1 MSYIKNIIKIKLFNY
16 FFNFRLIKVYKLKFT
31 FYPMD
36 KKLLVLFGGMV
47 IFGYMLLFPPGIIP
61 NILAPIIFWVL
72 AFLIILLYP
81 LKQVFHYVV
90 KNFNK
95 KEVKISSIVYFP
107 IHLILFSLAI
117 EKLLSAIFIPPTVI
131 YSSQIGLAYAPF
143 SVIGLGFIFNLLFNP
158 GVLVLLPPYY
168 YLSITPFSIFV
179 ALTITFL
186 VSANIGKIF
195 EFLKSFRMIS
205 GIIALGLIG
214 GTTCCLSLPTLIAF
228 YTPLS
233 AIAYNSLSGEILTVI
248 YFALPLIVIL
258 SLYDLFRKTV
268 KVKYK

>member
-1 MSYIKNIIKIKLFNY
+1 M
-16 FFNFRLIKVYKLKFT
+16 
-31 FYPMD
+31 
-36 KKLLVLFGGMV
+36 
-47 IFGYMLLFPPGIIP
+47 
-61 NILAPIIFWVL
+61 
-72 AFLIILLYP
+72 
-81 LKQVFHYVV
+81 
-90 KNFNK
+90 NFNK

-117 EKLLSAIFIPPTVI
+117 EKLLSAIFIPPAI
-131 YSSQIGLAYAPF
+131 IHFSQIGLAYTPF
-143 SVIGLGFIFNLLFNP
+143 PVIGLGFIFNLLFNP

-179 ALTITFL
+179 ALTIAFL

-195 EFLKSFRMIS
+195 EFLKSVRMIS

-233 AIAYNSLSGEILTVI
+233 AIAYNSLSGEVLTVI

-258 SLYDLFRKTV
+258 SLYDLFK
-268 KVKYK
+268 KLLK